1 TPINNGLAPGT
12 TAIYV
17 LDLAIDPQTP
27 TTLYAGTYE
36 GGFKS
41 TNGGG
46 SWTRIFT
53 SSLAD
58 TITRPMPYITSI
70 VLAIDPVTPST
81 LYAGVNPFGLFKSLN
96 GGGNWF
102 GVNDGLLAEGSSYYY
117 PIRALAIDPATPTTI
132 YAGTAGGGVFK
143 TTNGAGNWTPLHTP
157 FTSVEELAI
166 TPGMPTILYAGTSGS
181 GVFKSTNGGA
191 DWHALNN
198 GLTSSFV
205 HTLAIDPLQPT
216 ILYAGTAGGGVFVN
230 QQVIH
235 FFYLPLFSLP

>member
-1 TPINNGLAPGT
+1 
-12 TAIYV
+12 
-17 LDLAIDPQTP
+17 
-27 TTLYAGTYE
+27 
-36 GGFKS
+36 
-41 TNGGG
+41 
-46 SWTRIFT
+46 
-53 SSLAD
+53 
-58 TITRPMPYITSI
+58 
-70 VLAIDPVTPST
+70 
-81 LYAGVNPFGLFKSLN
+81 
-96 GGGNWF
+96 
-102 GVNDGLLAEGSSYYY
+102 
-117 PIRALAIDPATPTTI
+117 
-132 YAGTAGGGVFK
+132 
-143 TTNGAGNWTPLHTP
+143 
-157 FTSVEELAI
+157 VEELAI